1 MNFRIN
7 WHRSTNFGDQINPYL
22 VEHFLGFIPEK
33 YQILNEEIG
42 SHEYLKDPHIM
53 LLGSILNEA
62 NRNTTVLGAGFVS
75 SESHCLEEPHFISV
89 RGKLTRD
96 RIYHL
101 YGEKSSIFLGDPALS
116 MPLIYNP
123 SVKKKYK
130 LGIIPHLIDEWML
143 NDIQGSIGQDIKI
156 ISLRTNEIK
165 EDIESIIREIKEC
178 EMTISSSLH
187 GLITSHTYGVPS
199 LWVEFSDS
207 VIGNGFKFRDYLTT
221 HLDRDELK
229 MLQNPIDL
237 RQGIDQHIASEI
249 IKLGKDLP
257 SVINGEEME
266 KNYQFYKDQLVKC
279 SQN

>member
-7 WHRSTNFGDQINPYL
+7 WHRSINFGDQLNPYL
-22 VEHFLGFIPEK
+22 IEHFLGFIPEK
-33 YQILNEEIG
+33 YEIWNKKLG
-42 SHEYLKDPHIM
+42 SHEYLKDSHVM

-62 NRNTTVLGAGFVS
+62 NSNTTVLGAGFVS

-96 RIYHL
+96 RVFQL
-101 YGEKSSIFLGDPALS
+101 YGEKDSIFLGDPALS

-123 SVKKKYK
+123 PVGKKYK

-143 NDIQGSIGQDIKI
+143 SDLQKSIGEDVKI

-165 EDIESIIREIKEC
+165 EDTERIIREIKGC

-221 HLDRDELK
+221 HFDKNEIGI
-229 MLQNPIDL
+229 LQNPIDL
-237 RQGIDQHIASEI
+237 RQGIDQHIISEI
-249 IKLGKDLP
+249 IKLGKDI
-257 SVINGEEME
+257 SNFISIEEMN
-266 KNYQFYKDQLVKC
+266 KNYEFYKNVLAKWRQK
-279 SQN
+279 

>member
-1 MNFRIN
+1 MDFRIN
-7 WHRSTNFGDQINPYL
+7 WHGSTNFGDQLNPYL
-22 VEHFLGFIPEK
+22 VDHFMGFIPEK
-33 YQILNEEIG
+33 YQIWNEELG
-42 SHEYLKDPHIM
+42 FHEYLKDPHIM

-75 SESHCLEEPHFISV
+75 LESYCLEEPHFISV

-96 RIYHL
+96 KIFQL
-101 YGEKSSIFLGDPALS
+101 YGEKDSIFLGDPALS

-123 SVKKKYK
+123 SVNKKYK

-143 NDIQGSIGQDIKI
+143 SDIQESIGQDIKI

-165 EDIESIIREIKEC
+165 EDIERIIREIKEC

-199 LWVEFSDS
+199 LWVEFSDG

-221 HLDRDELK
+221 HLNKEELK

-237 RQGIDQHIASEI
+237 RQGVDHYTISEI
-249 IKLGKDLP
+249 IKLGKDFPNVLN
-257 SVINGEEME
+257 IEEMN
-266 KNYQFYKDQLVKC
+266 KNYKFYKNEIMKWTQK
-279 SQN
+279 